1 MKLLSKNKL
10 IMQVLVGKAEENPEG
25 IDEIC
30 VGMNQ
35 APIINFKDDSKVIFS
50 WKELC
55 EMAVNFKKKEE
66 SKEEEIGR
74 EK

>member
-10 IMQVLVGKAEENPEG
+10 IMQVLVAKVEDEFYE

-35 APIINFKDDSKVIFS
+35 APIINFKDGTKVVFN
-50 WKELC
+50 WEELC
-55 EMAVNFKKKEE
+55 EMAVNFKN
-66 SKEEEIGR
+66 EEEQ
-74 EK
+74 EKKSQVG